1 MSRTSEREHRTGKWR
16 EDGGSGGST
25 NRSLKRALIPDRQL
39 KIAEPE
45 SKPVKCFK
53 VDSNLI
59 NDLEGR
65 EQADRWTCCFALW
78 YFIEIGSK
86 RGEENVLGKRTLQS
100 TDPSTRKWVQV
111 GLLGKITFQ
120 GNSDKVTSRNPQ
132 EKGGIAGCWH

>member
-39 KIAEPE
+39 KISEPE
-45 SKPVKCFK
+45 SKPVKYFK
-53 VDSNLI
+53 EDSNLI

-65 EQADRWTCCFALW
+65 EQADRWTCCLALW

-86 RGEENVLGKRTLQS
+86 
-100 TDPSTRKWVQV
+100 
-111 GLLGKITFQ
+111 
-120 GNSDKVTSRNPQ
+120 
-132 EKGGIAGCWH
+132 GG